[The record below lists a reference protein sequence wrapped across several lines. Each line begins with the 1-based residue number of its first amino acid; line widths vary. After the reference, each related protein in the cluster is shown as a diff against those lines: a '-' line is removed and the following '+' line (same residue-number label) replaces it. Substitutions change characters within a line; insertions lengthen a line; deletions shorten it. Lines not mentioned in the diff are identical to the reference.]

1 MAVTKQRRPDL
12 ILFTIV
18 IILAGLGL
26 VMVLSASSVIGFQAE
41 HDPFHYFR
49 RQAIWLGL
57 GMLLL
62 IVTMNVDYHVYRKL
76 ALPGIVVAF
85 VLLLLVLWIG
95 QEIGGARR
103 WISLGFFNLQ
113 PSEVTKL
120 AMVNFAAVYI
130 ATKGRKIRRLFS
142 GLLPILVILAGAF
155 GLIILEPD
163 FGTAAALMATVMLML
178 FAGGAYLG
186 HLMLLAI
193 GAGAGLYQLAL
204 GWSYRWRRIT
214 AFLDPWA
221 DPMDTGWN
229 VIQSLLAVGSGGL
242 LGVGLGNSRQ
252 KFSYL
257 PEHHTDFIYAILA
270 EDLGFIGAGAVV
282 VLYVMLV
289 WRGYA
294 IGLRARDTYG
304 SLLAVGLTT
313 MLAFQALLNI
323 GVATGSVPVTGIP
336 LPFVSYGG
344 SALMTAMASAGV
356 LLNISKQG
364 RVTRKKLQEGMDP

>member
-1 MAVTKQRRPDL
+1 MAKQKRPDL
-12 ILFTIV
+12 VLFTIV
-18 IILAGLGL
+18 MILAGLGL
-26 VMVLSASSVIGFQAE
+26 VMVLSASSVIGFEAE
-41 HDPFHYFR
+41 QDPFHFFR

-57 GMLLL
+57 GVVILV
-62 IVTMNVDYHVYRKL
+62 VTMNIDYHLYKKL
-76 ALPGIVVAF
+76 ALPGLMVAF
-85 VLLLLVLWIG
+85 LLLLLVLWIG
-95 QEIGGARR
+95 QDIGGARR

-113 PSEVTKL
+113 PSEVAKL

-130 ATKGRKIRRLFS
+130 ANKGRKIRRLFS
-142 GLLPILVILAGAF
+142 GLVPILVILAGMF
-155 GLIILEPD
+155 GLIVLEPD
-163 FGTAAALMATVMLML
+163 FGTAVALVATTMMML
-178 FAGGAYLG
+178 FSGGAYLG
-186 HLMLLAI
+186 HLLLLAI
-193 GAGAGLYQLAL
+193 GAGAGMYQLAL

-270 EDLGFIGAGAVV
+270 EELGFIGAIAVV
-282 VLYVMLV
+282 LLYALLV
-289 WRGYA
+289 WRGFA

-313 MLAFQALLNI
+313 LLAFQAMLNI

-336 LPFVSYGG
+336 LPFISYGG

-356 LLNISKQG
+356 LLNISRHV
-364 RVTRKKLQEGMDP
+364 RVAKRRSEDAVS